1 MTDLAVDRQTRLSWL
16 LVGALGVLCAV
27 LGFVQ
32 YRWIEEVSQAHRER
46 MRNEINGRLQRLR
59 LEFQET
65 VRSVEALQA
74 RPSREAGDVREE
86 SEAGYI
92 ERWRLWR
99 EREPHAAM
107 VKRIG
112 VVFPSGDSVH
122 LRLLDTAA
130 SEFQDA
136 AWPPEW
142 TGARER
148 FEARIHREGP
158 PPVAGVDSAL
168 IEFPRFGGRPPS
180 GGRFAPPQGSARAGE
195 PPRLAEVEWLVVELD
210 QAYLS
215 SRLIPALIRK
225 HFSDDGASLYQ
236 SVVVSRRD
244 PKQVLFST
252 AAGGERALVESASG
266 SITLFDEFRS
276 PGMRPMP
283 GPGDPGAGGRKAGSP
298 PGPPGPGGLGRWLL
312 FVRNEAGSVDTLVA
326 RGRWRNHAVSGALF
340 ALLLATAWV
349 LIRFT
354 RKAQQLA
361 ELQMNFV
368 AGVSHELRT
377 PLAVIGTAAYNLRG
391 KLAGNPAQV
400 SKYGA
405 LIESESRK
413 LSAMVEQIL
422 QFTALRS
429 GKGVR
434 RSEPV
439 LVEEIIEQ
447 GVQANKDLQ
456 AGTFELEKRIEPR
469 LPVVLGDPVALRHA
483 LQNLLSNAV
492 KYGTEGS
499 NWIGL
504 AASSAETEA
513 GAFVEIRVAD
523 HGPGIPAEDQAH
535 IFEPFYRG
543 QYALRDQ
550 IHGTGLG
557 LDLVKRIVEA
567 HGGTIRVESAP
578 MQGAAFVMRI
588 PAAPAEYQDEFAHT
602 TG

>member
-1 MTDLAVDRQTRLSWL
+1 
-16 LVGALGVLCAV
+16 
-27 LGFVQ
+27 
-32 YRWIEEVSQAHRER
+32 
-46 MRNEINGRLQRLR
+46 
-59 LEFQET
+59 
-65 VRSVEALQA
+65 
-74 RPSREAGDVREE
+74 
-86 SEAGYI
+86 
-92 ERWRLWR
+92 
-99 EREPHAAM
+99 
-107 VKRIG
+107 
-112 VVFPSGDSVH
+112 
-122 LRLLDTAA
+122 
-130 SEFQDA
+130 
-136 AWPPEW
+136 
-142 TGARER
+142 
-148 FEARIHREGP
+148 
-158 PPVAGVDSAL
+158 
-168 IEFPRFGGRPPS
+168 
-180 GGRFAPPQGSARAGE
+180 
-195 PPRLAEVEWLVVELD
+195 
-210 QAYLS
+210 
-215 SRLIPALIRK
+215 
-225 HFSDDGASLYQ
+225 
-236 SVVVSRRD
+236 
-244 PKQVLFST
+244 
-252 AAGGERALVESASG
+252 
-266 SITLFDEFRS
+266 
-276 PGMRPMP
+276 MP
-283 GPGDPGAGGRKAGSP
+283 GPGDPGPGGRKAGSP
-298 PGPPGPGGLGRWLL
+298 PGPPSPGGAGRWLL
-312 FVRNEAGSVDTLVA
+312 YVRDEAGSVDTLVA
-326 RGRWRNHAVSGALF
+326 RGRWRNYAVSGALF

-405 LIESESRK
+405 LIESESHK

-422 QFTALRS
+422 QFAELRS

-447 GVQANKDLQ
+447 GLQANKDLQ
-456 AGTFELEKRIEPR
+456 TGTFEVEMRIEPR

-504 AASSAETEA
+504 DASSVETDA
-513 GAFVEIRVAD
+513 GVFVEIRVTD
-523 HGPGIPAEDQAH
+523 HGPGIPTEDQAH

>member
-1 MTDLAVDRQTRLSWL
+1 MINLAADRQTRLSWL

-46 MRNEINGRLQRLR
+46 MRNEIAARLQRLR
-59 LEFQET
+59 IEFQDTIRGIE
-65 VRSVEALQA
+65 VLQA
-74 RPSREAGDVREE
+74 RPSREAGDSHEE
-86 SEAGYI
+86 SESGYV
-92 ERWRLWR
+92 ERWRRWR
-99 EREPHAAM
+99 EREPHAGM
-107 VKRIG
+107 VKRMGLVIPG
-112 VVFPSGDSVH
+112 SNSVH
-122 LRLLDTAA
+122 LRLFDFSS
-130 SEFQDA
+130 SEFRDA
-136 AWPPEW
+136 EWPAEW
-142 TGARER
+142 NGARER
-148 FEARIHREGP
+148 FESRIHRDGP
-158 PPVAGVDSAL
+158 PPTLGGESPLV
-168 IEFPRFGGRPPS
+168 EFPRFGGRPPLA
-180 GGRFAPPQGSARAGE
+180 GRFSPASRIPAAGAPPPLG
-195 PPRLAEVEWLVVELD
+195 EVEWLVVELD
-210 QAYLS
+210 TDYLTK
-215 SRLIPALIRK
+215 RLIPALILK
-225 HFSDDGASLYQ
+225 HLSEEGATPYQ
-236 SVVVSRRD
+236 AVVVSRRE
-244 PKQVLFST
+244 PAQVLFST
-252 AAGGERALVESASG
+252 AKGGERALVESASG
-266 SITLFDEFRS
+266 SVSLFDEFRW
-276 PGMRPMP
+276 PGIRPTP
-283 GPGDPGAGGRKAGSP
+283 GPGELGPGSRKSGPPPGTMGPGAT
-298 PGPPGPGGLGRWLL
+298 GRWLL
-312 FVRNEAGSVDTLVA
+312 HVRNEAGSIDTLVA
-326 RGRWRNHAVSGALF
+326 RGRWGNYAVSGALF

-349 LIRFT
+349 LTRFT

-391 KLAGNPAQV
+391 KLACNPAQV

-422 QFTALRS
+422 QFTALRA

-439 LVEEIIEQ
+439 LLEEIIEQ
-447 GVQANKDLQ
+447 GVQANKELLSG
-456 AGTFELEKRIEPR
+456 AYELEKRIEPR
-469 LPVVLGDPVALRHA
+469 LPVVLGDPVALQHA
-483 LQNLLSNAV
+483 VQNLLSNAV

-504 AASSAETEA
+504 AASSAETES
-513 GAFVEIRVAD
+513 GPFVEIRVSD
-523 HGPGIPAEDQAH
+523 RGPGIPAEDQAH

-567 HGGTIRVESAP
+567 HGGTIRVESTP

-588 PAAPAEYQDEFAHT
+588 PAAPAEFQDEFAHT
-602 TG
+602 AG

>member
-1 MTDLAVDRQTRLSWL
+1 MTDLAADRQTRLSWL

-59 LEFQET
+59 IDFQDT
-65 VRSVEALQA
+65 VRGVEALQA
-74 RPSREAGDVREE
+74 RPSRALGDSREE

-92 ERWRLWR
+92 ERWRRWR
-99 EREPHAAM
+99 ESEPHAGM
-107 VKRIG
+107 VKRLGLVI
-112 VVFPSGDSVH
+112 PSGDSIQ
-122 LRLLDTAA
+122 LRLLGPGA
-130 SEFQDA
+130 SGFQDA
-136 AWPPEW
+136 DWPAEW
-142 TGARER
+142 NGARER
-148 FEARIHREGP
+148 FEARIHRGGP
-158 PPVAGVDSAL
+158 PPSLSIESDL

-180 GGRFAPPQGSARAGE
+180 PTAPMG
-195 PPRLAEVEWLVVELD
+195 PPGRLAQLEPQRLVELEWLVIELD
-210 QAYLS
+210 SGYLS

-225 HFSDDGASLYQ
+225 HLSDDGATPYQ
-236 SVVVSRRD
+236 AVVALRRD
-244 PKQVLFST
+244 PSRILYST
-252 AAGGERALVESASG
+252 VKGGERALLEGASG
-266 SITLFDEFRS
+266 SVALFEEFRLPGFRPMGS
-276 PGMRPMP
+276 PGEP
-283 GPGDPGAGGRKAGSP
+283 GPLNGKA
-298 PGPPGPGGLGRWLL
+298 GPPGAPSGPGFNGRWLL
-312 FVRNEAGSVDTLVA
+312 YVRNEAGSVDTLVA

-391 KLAGNPAQV
+391 KLAHNPDQV
-400 SKYGA
+400 TKYGA

-422 QFTALRS
+422 QFAALRS
-429 GKGVR
+429 GKGLH

-456 AGTFELEKRIEPR
+456 SGAFAVEKSIEPR

-483 LQNLLSNAV
+483 VQNLLSNAV

-504 AASSAETEA
+504 AASSAVTEA

-523 HGPGIPAEDQAH
+523 HGPGIPAEEQAH

-602 TG
+602 AG